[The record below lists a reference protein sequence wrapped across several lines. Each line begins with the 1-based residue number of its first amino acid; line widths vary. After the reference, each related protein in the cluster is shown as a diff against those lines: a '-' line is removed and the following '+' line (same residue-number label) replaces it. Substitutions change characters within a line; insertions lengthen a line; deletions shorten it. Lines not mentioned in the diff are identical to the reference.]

1 MPEHVS
7 KKFPDGDIER
17 LSDILDHI
25 TVIGKKLYT
34 TVYPLIKMFM
44 Q

>member
-25 TVIGKKLYT
+25 TIIGKKLYT